1 VGKFAKHPRRILRQG
16 ARNVREAITERT
28 PDWARSL
35 FGPAANYADMLFVD
49 HGVFRLAYQNR
60 HKLADGVWR
69 SAQPAPHQIRRL
81 ARMGIRT
88 IVNLR
93 GARSCGSYW
102 LERQA
107 CARNGILLEDFQ
119 VRSRAAPAKAE
130 ISAARDLFQR
140 IEYPMLMHCK
150 SGADRVGLMSALYL
164 IAREN
169 LPVEVARAQ
178 LALKYGHIRQADTGV
193 LDYFFERYLEDNAR
207 SPMPFFDWV
216 ANVYDPVELKRSF
229 AATGWANMLVNGVLR
244 RE

>member
-1 VGKFAKHPRRILRQG
+1 M
-16 ARNVREAITERT
+16 REGIGEGT
-28 PDWARSL
+28 PPWARSL
-35 FGPAANYADMLFVD
+35 LGPVVNYADMLFVD

-69 SAQPAPHQIRRL
+69 SAQPAPYQVRHL

-93 GARSCGSYW
+93 GERYCGSYW

-107 CARNGILLEDFQ
+107 CARNGIRLEDFQ

-130 ISAARDLFQR
+130 IMGARDLFQR

-150 SGADRVGLMSALYL
+150 SGADRAGLMSVLYL
-164 IAREN
+164 IVREN
-169 LPVEVARAQ
+169 VPVATARAQ
-178 LALKYGHIRQADTGV
+178 LSLKYGHVRQADTGI

-207 SPMPFFDWV
+207 AATPFFEWV
-216 ANVYDPVELKRSF
+216 AHVYDPVELRRTF
-229 AATGWANMLVNGVLR
+229 AASGWANTLVNGILR